1 MCGRVVVVK
10 TLSREDQELEFEAY
24 QQALALAS
32 GTGPQELGLQGMAAA
47 AQSSKQWDDALAAA
61 SGGRGDHAWPPQ
73 EPSFNLP
80 PAVPPGANQL
90 PAKGG
95 VEARRPSPLATATA
109 VDATV
114 NTDPAAAALR
124 THTDPRAVTAGALSS
139 RSSTTSAGGG
149 GADSG
154 IGPDTIVLGPHRDSQ
169 AHIRAAPTPASTPMA
184 AATAPTYSSM
194 MAGMVSPSS
203 ANLAHITA
211 TLNDVATMQQ
221 SPAAG
226 AGTQASPTAAGA
238 AAPTHYTPITS
249 LVSASPV
256 PSLRQQAIP
265 GMTAFLREN
274 LASGSP
280 RGGTTTTTPSAAAGG
295 PSSIATAGAPAISPR
310 GNAGPAAGGGA
321 VGGDAGAAGA
331 TGIYIGR
338 GEGVELRSITP
349 ADAEEAASTAA
360 GIAGRAGDGASG
372 ETASSGS
379 SDEIASRI

>member
-203 ANLAHITA
+203 ANLAPSPQPSMTWRQCSSHLLLVQARRRRQPQLAQQRLRA
-211 TLNDVATMQQ
+211 THPSHLPCRHRQ
-221 SPAAG
+221 SRP
-226 AGTQASPTAAGA
+226 
-238 AAPTHYTPITS
+238 
-249 LVSASPV
+249 
-256 PSLRQQAIP
+256 
-265 GMTAFLREN
+265 
-274 LASGSP
+274 SGS
-280 RGGTTTTTPSAAAGG
+280 R
-295 PSSIATAGAPAISPR
+295 
-310 GNAGPAAGGGA
+310 
-321 VGGDAGAAGA
+321 
-331 TGIYIGR
+331 
-338 GEGVELRSITP
+338 L
-349 ADAEEAASTAA
+349 
-360 GIAGRAGDGASG
+360 
-372 ETASSGS
+372 
-379 SDEIASRI
+379 SRV